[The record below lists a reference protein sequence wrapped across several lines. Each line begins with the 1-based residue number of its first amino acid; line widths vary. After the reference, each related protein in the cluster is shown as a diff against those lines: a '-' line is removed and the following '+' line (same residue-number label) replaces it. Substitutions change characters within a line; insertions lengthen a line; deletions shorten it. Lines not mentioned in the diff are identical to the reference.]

1 MQTESDLF
9 SHYGMKLIV
18 NVDIAHVLHRTALH
32 TSKAWNP
39 GNKKKEPSKS
49 NGIVI
54 TFVVKGVN

>member
-9 SHYGMKLIV
+9 SYYGMKLIV

-39 GNKKKEPSKS
+39 GNKKKGTQQIKWNSHNFCS
-49 NGIVI
+49 
-54 TFVVKGVN
+54 